1 MLNAII
7 GSLVTVAFLLCLYGA
22 YTLGRKQKRTDVAI
36 KLSEQEQL
44 EIEKKLKG
52 FENIMNYDY
61 DVAIGKRVST

>member
-7 GSLVTVAFLLCLYGA
+7 GSLATVAFLLCLFGA
-22 YTLGRKQKRTDVAI
+22 YVLGRRQRKSDITT

-61 DVAIGKRVST
+61 DVAIGKRVNI